1 MLTFLYL
8 APCHRRKTRCVL
20 EEGGRKRGCRS
31 CAQKGERCP
40 FDPVNQQDV
49 DTRKTPSV
57 RRSHGLAHLPD
68 GSMSALPDR
77 RVFTQETLIRNASDS
92 EAENSLLFGFPR
104 TFLDCGVPRMQPVAL
119 ELMQHHS
126 GNLVDEDPHLEW
138 AHNLAS
144 TSKSDAT
151 FQQPMERHESPT
163 LHFEPMDLSYR
174 EQSFY
179 PPPLNTSMQ
188 VCDPIATL
196 GESTPN
202 RSVQECIASLQSLL
216 AIGWAEDELLGP
228 VKVDSDW
235 LFVSHSGETVPRTMS
250 RWISEIISTF
260 EVLGVPEKLGLMV
273 LYCRYFRVCV
283 HTLTSTILADWRSG
297 W

>member
-1 MLTFLYL
+1 MD
-8 APCHRRKTRCVL
+8 
-20 EEGGRKRGCRS
+20 EE
-31 CAQKGERCP
+31 
-40 FDPVNQQDV
+40 
-49 DTRKTPSV
+49 
-57 RRSHGLAHLPD
+57 
-68 GSMSALPDR
+68 
-77 RVFTQETLIRNASDS
+77 
-92 EAENSLLFGFPR
+92 
-104 TFLDCGVPRMQPVAL
+104 
-119 ELMQHHS
+119 
-126 GNLVDEDPHLEW
+126 PHLGW
-138 AHNLAS
+138 THNLES
-144 TSKSDAT
+144 ISRSDAI
-151 FQQPMERHESPT
+151 FQQPMVQHESSA
-163 LHFEPMDLSYR
+163 LHLEPMDFSFR
-174 EQSFY
+174 EQSFD
-179 PPPLNTSMQ
+179 PPTLISSMQ
-188 VCDPIATL
+188 MYDAPATL
-196 GESTPN
+196 GESTSN